1 MTQPTPPPATGLD
14 GLKWE
19 DGMAEV
25 LKAPATDRSL
35 FYNPPWI
42 SLIET
47 HPVDREN
54 LFADDVNP
62 SNNEFSFTQYM
73 GASPEDTW
81 LRVKGRIDWYVG
93 ASGST
98 PHERFWGEFWNHSR
112 DTLQNPPSPLPLDPK
127 TFHVVAESMYNL
139 AMWLED
145 ATAEL
150 QREINSLDGGG
161 GFAGAAAQAYRE
173 SLETTRKEMLI
184 LRDDLESSKNWP
196 QMLHDNGDAAD
207 KFWREVRRA
216 WSEWS
221 NYVTNQPSEMIRRVL
236 EQIKAQMDANVS
248 GGTLNLDFGNGT
260 KTYDFRNAG
269 ALAELNKDM
278 HDYFLTRVNVLDQ
291 EMRTQYGSLRNSF
304 DDTATNLLDPRNA
317 PPPTVGGP
325 GTGGNTNIPKIGD
338 GGTGTGGGANIPKI
352 GGGGGSFDTSDLG
365 GGGDG
370 TGGGTG
376 GGGGGSFDVSDLG
389 GGGTGGGGG
398 GTGGLG
404 GPPPGGS
411 FDLGEIGGAGGGVGG
426 GGTGGSGGPLPG
438 GSFSGG
444 LPGTGTGG
452 AGLGGLGGSSGG
464 SGAIPGGGFVG
475 GPGLGGLPSV
485 GGGRPPGRDEPGLGS
500 GGIGS
505 GNGDFEEGPSTI
517 DPDDLPGGSGSFPSL
532 PGGSGA
538 GSGGSLPG
546 LGGSSGSDS
555 GGSLPGLGGGSSNVG
570 GLPGIPG
577 GGSGGD
583 YFGGASGSDGVGAG
597 WSGADWQSGSNSG
610 VPGGSMQIGPL
621 GPAPLATDGFA
632 AAAGGGSGLAG
643 LAPTAAAGAAGGG
656 LVGGTAGSAGMG
668 GMGPMMPPMGGATG
682 GQQQEKDRERKT
694 WLAEEEEVW
703 GTDPDVAPSV
713 IGRDDVPDVP
723 GVERTRPT
731 APQNPASPYPPARG
745 TGRQSS
751 RGY

>member
-1 MTQPTPPPATGLD
+1 MT
-14 GLKWE
+14 
-19 DGMAEV
+19 EV
-25 LKAPATDRSL
+25 LKAPTTDRSL
-35 FYNPPWI
+35 FYNPSWV

-73 GASPEDTW
+73 GPSPEDHW

-93 ASGST
+93 EKGST
-98 PHERFWGEFWNHSR
+98 PHERFWNEFWNHTR
-112 DTLQNPPSPLPLDPK
+112 DTLEKPPSPLPLDPK

-150 QREINSLDGGG
+150 QREMNSLDSGG

-173 SLETTRKEMLI
+173 SLETMRKEMLV

-221 NYVTNQPSEMIRRVL
+221 NYVTNQPSEMIRRVM

-317 PPPTVGGP
+317 PPPTVGGGP
-325 GTGGNTNIPKIGD
+325 GTGGNTNIPNIGD
-338 GGTGTGGGANIPKI
+338 GPGTGGNTNIPNI
-352 GGGGGSFDTSDLG
+352 GGGGGGGGSFDTDDLG

-376 GGGGGSFDVSDLG
+376 GGGGSFDISDLG
-389 GGGTGGGGG
+389 GGGGG
-398 GTGGLG
+398 GTGGSG
-404 GPPPGGS
+404 GPLPGGS
-411 FDLGEIGGAGGGVGG
+411 FEFGGADG

-444 LPGTGTGG
+444 GLPG
-452 AGLGGLGGSSGG
+452 AGLGGLDGSPGG
-464 SGAIPGGGFVG
+464 SGALPGGGFVG

-485 GGGRPPGRDEPGLGS
+485 GGGRPPGRDEPGPGS

-570 GLPGIPG
+570 GLPGNPG

-583 YFGGASGSDGVGAG
+583 YFGGASGSDGIGDG
-597 WSGADWQSGSNSG
+597 WSGVDWQSGSNSG

-632 AAAGGGSGLAG
+632 AAASGGSGLPG
-643 LAPTAAAGAAGGG
+643 LGPTAAAGAAGGG
-656 LVGGTAGSAGMG
+656 LAGGTAGSAAMG
-668 GMGPMMPPMGGATG
+668 GMGPMMPPMGGAGAG

-713 IGRDDVPDVP
+713 IGRDDVPDAP